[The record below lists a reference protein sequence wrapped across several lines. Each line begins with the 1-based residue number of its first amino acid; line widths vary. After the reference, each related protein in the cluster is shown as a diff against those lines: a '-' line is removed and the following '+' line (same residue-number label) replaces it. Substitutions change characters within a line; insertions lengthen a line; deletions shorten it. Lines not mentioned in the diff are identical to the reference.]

1 MTEFRAQKVVSSL
14 PVTLQAN
21 TLYFVRTGNGFDLY
35 CSDQTGTIAHKL
47 NDGDAPIQRKSVL
60 LRGANTGSV
69 AVTLPIFYTENITL
83 LRVVNAQNS
92 LIGSSGSAVINVLF
106 GSGASFTTIPGLGNR
121 TITTTPTSFLVSNN
135 GQLITTTQSIR
146 VEYVSFTSGPVDIA
160 LTFEYSRG

>member
-47 NDGDAPIQRKSVL
+47 NDGDAPIQRESVL

-146 VEYVSFTSGPVDIA
+146 VEYVSFTSGPVDNRPD
-160 LTFEYSRG
+160 LC

>member
-21 TLYFVRTGNGFDLY
+21 TLYFVRVGNGFDLY

-47 NDGDAPIQRKSVL
+47 NDGDAPIQRESVL
-60 LRGANTGSV
+60 LRSANTGSV

-83 LRVVNAQNS
+83 LRIVNAQNT
-92 LIGSSGSAVINVLF
+92 LIGSSGSAVINILF
-106 GSGASFTTIPGLGNR
+106 GSGASFTAIPGLGSR
-121 TITTTPTSFLVSNN
+121 TITTTPTSHLVSNN
-135 GQLITTTQSIR
+135 GQLITTTQNIR
-146 VEYVSFTSGPVDIA
+146 IEYVSFTSGPVDIS

>member
-47 NDGDAPIQRKSVL
+47 NDGDAPIQRESVL

>member
-47 NDGDAPIQRKSVL
+47 NDGDAPIQRESVL

-146 VEYVSFTSGPVDIA
+146 VEYVSFTSGQVG
-160 LTFEYSRG
+160 S